1 MTTFYDLLNV
11 NLNESNENI
20 KMSYR
25 NKIRKYKYKKLNDDD
40 ILEIKQLKT
49 AQFILLN
56 HDLREIYNNLITSKE
71 DNTKNLSEDNTKNLL
86 EDNTKNLSED
96 NNWKIGSLNS
106 YDNTDLN
113 SLFENNIINNSEIK
127 NTKTKS
133 SSLEKVNNF
142 MNDRIFNNIIQT
154 HNNQNKIIYNSII
167 PIQTRED
174 RKLNN

>member
-71 DNTKNLSEDNTKNLL
+71 DNTKNLLEDNTKNLL